1 MFLGS
6 WMLFQLW
13 DLCGLGHLF
22 AFLGLRLM
30 PFASWSAICAC
41 LLLPA
46 ARLLLTAFYFLP
58 SAACFLPFEFSFFN
72 F

>member
-1 MFLGS
+1 MV
-6 WMLFQLW
+6 
-13 DLCGLGHLF
+13 CR
-22 AFLGLRLM
+22 LR
-30 PFASWSAICAC
+30 
-41 LLLPA
+41 LLPA